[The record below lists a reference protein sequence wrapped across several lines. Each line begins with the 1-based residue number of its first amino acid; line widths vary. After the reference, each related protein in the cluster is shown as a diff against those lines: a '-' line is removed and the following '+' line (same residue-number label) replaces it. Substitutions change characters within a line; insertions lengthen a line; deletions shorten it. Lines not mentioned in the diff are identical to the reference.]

1 MIEDYFRRIASVIDA
16 TAHLRGS
23 SVTYDKRTAYI
34 GFLRGSLYFADG
46 SILHLREYINAE
58 DVVERYMHVY
68 QYLKPD
74 GALVFR
80 YDNSPHFPHLPTF
93 PHHKHKGSESDV
105 IAANPPDLATVLREI
120 DSIMELK

>member
-16 TAHLRGS
+16 AAHLRGS
-23 SVTYDKRTAYI
+23 SVT
-34 GFLRGSLYFADG
+34 
-46 SILHLREYINAE
+46 
-58 DVVERYMHVY
+58 
-68 QYLKPD
+68 
-74 GALVFR
+74 